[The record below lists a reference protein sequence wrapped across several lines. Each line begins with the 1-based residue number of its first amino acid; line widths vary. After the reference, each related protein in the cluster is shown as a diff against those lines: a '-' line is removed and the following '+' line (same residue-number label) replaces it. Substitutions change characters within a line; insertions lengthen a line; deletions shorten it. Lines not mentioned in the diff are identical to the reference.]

1 MLVTGL
7 FFIFLTELTLVF
19 WTRLAFMALV
29 GILVLKGHLTIFSPL
44 SSDFIGDYDFSD
56 FFSSIFSSS

>member
-44 SSDFIGDYDFSD
+44 SSDFIGD
-56 FFSSIFSSS
+56 